1 MKPSVG
7 PPVYISLL
15 IELCVILVTHLILV
29 GAPRFPNLYTIPTPN
44 TYKSFS
50 VGEKYGHAE
59 RSHVRAVTGGGWGSR
74 CVQEATSRRAYG
86 ACRRSALASFPL

>member
-1 MKPSVG
+1 MG

-29 GAPRFPNLYTIPTPN
+29 GAPRFTNLYTIPTPN

-50 VGEKYGHAE
+50 VGEKYGDAE
-59 RSHVRAVTGGGWGSR
+59 RSHVRAVLGGGKGSSF
-74 CVQEATSRRAYG
+74 VQEATSRRAYG
-86 ACRRSALASFPL
+86 AYRRLALPTFPL